1 MKSTALPKPG
11 QKVTVKVTGV
21 VKSVEQSK
29 PEGVGGMLGEIELD
43 VTEVAFSQFSDFS
56 ALLDD

>member
-29 PEGVGGMLGEIELD
+29 PEGVGGTLGEVELD
-43 VTEVAFSQFSDFS
+43 VTEVAFSQTSDFS